1 MQERYD
7 KPWVGFVLGD
17 QAGIGPEIV
26 LKLLKRPR
34 VYEQCHPI
42 IIGNFELL
50 RHTASQVAPDYLLTP
65 YTLETLEQRFPDGL
79 RGGGVP
85 VVDIEGDISHVVIGT
100 VNTAAGLIA
109 YHSIEAGYRLL
120 RDGILEG
127 LILAPVTKEAIS
139 KCGCGYHSEYEILA
153 ACAGVREAHTV
164 VKGGELL
171 RASVV
176 GHIPFREIVKTL
188 SVERVMETGRN
199 LAEMIRVVYGKAPR
213 ILVAGL
219 NPCLEDGILETEEKN
234 IILPAVMELRRE
246 IKDLDISGPMPAG
259 TIFDMALKEEYNGIL
274 YMYHDQGNIAMKT
287 RMFQTTACIYT
298 NVPYPIL
305 SPGHGSALD
314 IAELGVANP
323 TNISYVL
330 STLTDIIQ
338 TRRQLNEALRQA

>member
-1 MQERYD
+1 MQERYE

-26 LKLLKRPR
+26 LKLLKRPH
-34 VYEQCHPI
+34 VYEQCRPL
-42 IIGNFELL
+42 IIGNYELL
-50 RHTASQVAPDYLLTP
+50 CHTARQIAADYLLTP
-65 YTLETLEQRFPDGL
+65 YTLEELKRRFPESIQGA
-79 RGGGVP
+79 GVP
-85 VVDIEGDISHVVIGT
+85 VLDIEGDISHVVVGT

-109 YHSIEAGYRLL
+109 YHAIEAGYQLL
-120 RDGILEG
+120 RSGILEG

-153 ACAGVREAHTV
+153 ACAGVSEAHTV
-164 VKGGELL
+164 VKGGSIL

-176 GHIPFREIVKTL
+176 GHIPFREIVEQL

-199 LAEMIRVVYGKAPR
+199 LADMIRMVYGASPR
-213 ILVAGL
+213 ILVAGI
-219 NPCLEDGILETEEKN
+219 NPCLEDGILETEEKD
-234 IILPAVMELRRE
+234 IILPAVMELRKE
-246 IKDLDISGPMPAG
+246 IRDLDISGPMPAG
-259 TIFDMALKEEYNGIL
+259 RIFDTALEEDYNGIL

-338 TRRQLNEALRQA
+338 TRRQLNASLRQA